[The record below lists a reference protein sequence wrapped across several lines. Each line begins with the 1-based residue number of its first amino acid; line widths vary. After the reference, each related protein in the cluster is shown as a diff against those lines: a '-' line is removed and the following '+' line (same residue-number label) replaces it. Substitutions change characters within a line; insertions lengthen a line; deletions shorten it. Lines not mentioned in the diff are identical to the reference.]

1 MWSPFFRQII
11 QNQKT
16 MSSED
21 FAPIDFTEIEST
33 QEKELT
39 DKFQQLYTLNL
50 NDKVEN
56 KNGLTYLS
64 WANAWAAFKM
74 VYPNATYRI
83 IKNPQTN
90 LPFFMDE
97 NLGIMVF
104 TEVTA
109 DHQTYEMWLPVMDS
123 TNKAMRLSPYTYQ
136 VWDKTNRK
144 YVERKVEAASMFDI
158 NKTVMRSL
166 VKNLAMFGLGLYI
179 FAGEDMPETVS
190 DDATQTPVQ
199 DVVKPRSRT
208 RKPQQQVDRYA
219 GIRTAINAAHD
230 TTALLNLYH
239 QHENEVNGNPE
250 ILALFTERKLQ
261 LQAA

>member
-1 MWSPFFRQII
+1 
-11 QNQKT
+11 

-33 QEKELT
+33 QEKEQQ
-39 DKFQQLYTLNL
+39 DKFQQLYQLNL

-90 LPFFMDE
+90 LPYFADE
-97 NLGIMVF
+97 TGIMVY
-104 TEVTA
+104 TEITA
-109 DHQTYEMWLPVMDS
+109 DHQTYEMWLPVMDAS
-123 TNKAMRLSPYTYQ
+123 NKAMKLEAYTYQ

-144 YVERKVEAASMFDI
+144 YVDRKVEAATMFDI
-158 NKTVMRSL
+158 NKTVMRCL
-166 VKNLAMFGLGLYI
+166 VKNLAMLGLGLYI

>member
-1 MWSPFFRQII
+1 
-11 QNQKT
+11 

-90 LPFFMDE
+90 LPYFADE
-97 NLGIMVF
+97 TGIMVY
-104 TEVTA
+104 TEITA
-109 DHQTYEMWLPVMDS
+109 DHQTYEMWLPVMDAS
-123 TNKAMRLSPYTYQ
+123 NKAMKLKAYTYQ